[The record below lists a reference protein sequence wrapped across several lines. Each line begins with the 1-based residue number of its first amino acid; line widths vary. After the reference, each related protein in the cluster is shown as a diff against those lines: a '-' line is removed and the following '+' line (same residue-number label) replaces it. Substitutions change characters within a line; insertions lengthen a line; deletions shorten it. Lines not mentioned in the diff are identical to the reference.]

1 MVVDMTAKKNAR
13 EARLS
18 VKREAIAAGK
28 GESSVEENTKTPKE
42 VVTAKK

>member
-28 GESSVEENTKTPKE
+28 GNSDIEENVEAPKKAIA
-42 VVTAKK
+42 AKK